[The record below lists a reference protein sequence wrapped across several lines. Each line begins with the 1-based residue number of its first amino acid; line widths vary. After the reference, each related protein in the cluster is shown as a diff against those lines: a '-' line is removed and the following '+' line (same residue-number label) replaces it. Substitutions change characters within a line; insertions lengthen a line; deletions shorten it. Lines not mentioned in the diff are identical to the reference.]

1 MPRVLRG
8 RGLYDIN
15 FSPVYQFAQMWGR
28 GEKGEMRCKSGQ
40 QTSKNGIRLLIRRT
54 NMYENR
60 EIDNNDTKTMCPR
73 TENQGSFFKACVSMV
88 NKL

>member
-1 MPRVLRG
+1 
-8 RGLYDIN
+8 
-15 FSPVYQFAQMWGR
+15 MWGR

-73 TENQGSFFKACVSMV
+73 TEN
-88 NKL
+88 